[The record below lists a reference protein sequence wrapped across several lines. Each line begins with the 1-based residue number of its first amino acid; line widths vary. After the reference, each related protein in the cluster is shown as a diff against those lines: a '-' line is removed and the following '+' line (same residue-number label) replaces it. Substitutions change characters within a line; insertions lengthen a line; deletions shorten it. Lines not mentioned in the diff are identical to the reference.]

1 LLARRINN
9 SDYYELIA
17 GERRLRASI
26 LANLQT
32 VPCIVLDCDYQDS
45 AVISILENIQR
56 ANLNFFEEA
65 LAIAHLHEHF
75 GLTQQE
81 IGKKLGKSQSAL
93 SNKLRLLRLPADV
106 RYYIEKEG
114 LGKGLGQLFLEN
126 SVDEL
131 VANNT
136 LPLEEIVPNKEQ
148 PRKTFDETALE
159 ELAES
164 IRQHGVLQPLLVRPL
179 PGGGY
184 QLVAGERRYRASR
197 IAGLREVPVVIR
209 ELSDV
214 ETMEIAIIENLQR
227 EDLNPIEEAEGLQAL
242 IDRCGFTQDQVAAS
256 VGKSRPAIANSLR
269 LLKLPPEVREMT
281 KSGAISA
288 GHARAL
294 LGLPNEALIYAAAEQ
309 IVSHKLTV
317 RDVEKLAK
325 RSQQEAGA
333 APKPRSRRDA
343 FYDEV
348 ELALKETL
356 GRKVRVVPGRGKG
369 TLGSMILGMVIMILV
384 TCSFSS
390 LASLVSSSSS
400 LA

>member
-1 LLARRINN
+1 MTISEKVAYLKGLADGLDLQEKP
-9 SDYYELIA
+9 SKEGKLIA
-17 GERRLRASI
+17 KI
-26 LANLQT
+26 
-32 VPCIVLDCDYQDS
+32 ID
-45 AVISILENIQR
+45 ILEDVGF
-56 ANLNFFEEA
+56 AGEDLEVEVEA
-65 LAIAHLHEHF
+65 LTDEV
-75 GLTQQE
+75 E
-81 IGKKLGKSQSAL
+81 
-93 SNKLRLLRLPADV
+93 
-106 RYYIEKEG
+106 
-114 LGKGLGQLFLEN
+114 
-126 SVDEL
+126 SV
-131 VANNT
+131 
-136 LPLEEIVPNKEQ
+136 
-148 PRKTFDETALE
+148 
-159 ELAES
+159 AED
-164 IRQHGVLQPLLVRPL
+164 
-179 PGGGY
+179 
-184 QLVAGERRYRASR
+184 
-197 IAGLREVPVVIR
+197 
-209 ELSDV
+209 LSDV

-294 LGLPNEALIYAAAEQ
+294 LGLPNAALIYAAAEQ

-369 TLGSMILGMVIMILV
+369 TLEIEFYSNEDLKDLANKLGE
-384 TCSFSS
+384 
-390 LASLVSSSSS
+390 
-400 LA
+400 